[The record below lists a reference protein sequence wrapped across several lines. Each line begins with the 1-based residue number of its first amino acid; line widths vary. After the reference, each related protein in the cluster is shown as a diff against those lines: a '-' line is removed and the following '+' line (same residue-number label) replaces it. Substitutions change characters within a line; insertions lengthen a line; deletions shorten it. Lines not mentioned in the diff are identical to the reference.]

1 MVQGWSE
8 AEFAD
13 RSLMAP
19 CGLYCGV
26 CGVYLATRNGDD
38 KFKALL
44 GRLYGSAPEETECRG
59 CMQPDPPQTMY
70 GYCRVCPIR
79 DCVRGRGFYSC
90 HQCAE
95 WPCGLVTGFPIAT
108 GRRVMQR
115 AIPRWRDRVA
125 GLGVGPGDVA
135 WARAEGE
142 RYHCPHCGEPLFRG
156 AQRCRACKAAV
167 ADALDGSL

>member
-1 MVQGWSE
+1 VKGWAE

-13 RSLMAP
+13 RNLLAP

-26 CGVYLATRNGDD
+26 CGVYLATRNGDAR
-38 KFKALL
+38 FKALL
-44 GRLYGSAPEETECRG
+44 GNLYGSAPEATECRG
-59 CMQPDPPQTMY
+59 CMQAEPAQLLY

-90 HQCAE
+90 HQCGD
-95 WPCGLVTGFPIAT
+95 WPCPLITGFPLAT

-115 AIPRWRDRVA
+115 AIPLWREAAA
-125 GLGVGPGDVA
+125 GHGPGEGDVA
-135 WARAEGE
+135 WARAEAE

-167 ADALDGSL
+167 ADDLDGSL